1 VTAGLRVAAALLL
14 AAPKIAPAQVP
25 DGQFADSGP
34 RAPIRSVQP
43 CVVQRIVDG
52 DTISC
57 RGLGSVRLIGI
68 DSPERNQKPFGRSAA
83 DALASMLRVGDTI
96 QLERDVASRDRSR
109 RLLAYA
115 WRDGRMLNWLMVRG
129 GWAVVLTIAPNVQFV
144 DAFVTAQHRARE
156 EQRGLWAV
164 DGFQCLPAERR
175 RRVC

>member
-1 VTAGLRVAAALLL
+1 MTQALRVAAALLL
-14 AAPKIAPAQVP
+14 ATSLSARAQVP
-25 DGQFADSGP
+25 DRAFADSGP
-34 RAPIRSVQP
+34 RLPIRSVQP
-43 CVVQRIVDG
+43 CVVQRIIDG

-57 RGLGSVRLIGI
+57 KGLGSVRLIGI
-68 DSPERNQKPFGRSAA
+68 DSPEKNQKPFGHAA
-83 DALASMLRVGDTI
+83 ATALAAILHVGDTI
-96 QLERDVASRDRSR
+96 QLERDVALRDRSR

-115 WRDGRMLNWLMVRG
+115 WREGRMLNWVMLRG

-156 EQRGLWAV
+156 ERRGLWAV